1 MEKSIR
7 KILLAPYNLFDEVAT
22 ANMGELSQFDVIV
35 TNRQLSDEYETYCRN
50 GCESDLLKSPIGL
63 ADNILPANIKSSR
76 LNSLLRFL
84 LQGTPTLQAILV
96 YLHSRNDH

>member
-1 MEKSIR
+1 YGVTCYNLDDLPMKKKAMEKSIR

-50 GCESDLLKSPIGL
+50 GFVKVI
-63 ADNILPANIKSSR
+63 
-76 LNSLLRFL
+76 
-84 LQGTPTLQAILV
+84 
-96 YLHSRNDH
+96 

>member
-1 MEKSIR
+1 MKKKAMEKSIR

-50 GCESDLLKSPIGL
+50 GFVKVIFKKIIIKRAVYYPLK
-63 ADNILPANIKSSR
+63 
-76 LNSLLRFL
+76 LNFH
-84 LQGTPTLQAILV
+84 G
-96 YLHSRNDH
+96 